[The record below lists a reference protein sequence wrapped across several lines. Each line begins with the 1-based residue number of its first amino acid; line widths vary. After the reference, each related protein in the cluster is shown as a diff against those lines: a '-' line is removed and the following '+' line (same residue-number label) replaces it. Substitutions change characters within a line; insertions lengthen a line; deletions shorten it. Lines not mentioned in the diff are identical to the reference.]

1 MPHTVAKTIP
11 IWSPLSTILLEGRK
25 TKARQRHQQHHHH
38 HNNNPPKSPASLPA
52 TRKPRGKRPRLGAEP
67 SGPDRRGVPAEPPAP
82 RPAPSAAGS
91 AGALDRGQA
100 AGGGGVRVGRGLI
113 AIGNFSAFIF
123 NRRTLPC
130 SFLVSPL
137 PDPGLEMSAKLSK
150 KNRISIPGS
159 KEVFCFVL
167 FFLPPPPFVFWA
179 FSLTCKYFRGAH
191 QVLKK
196 KRAGA
201 RVCHQ
206 RIAIP
211 AAPFPRR
218 GPCGGTRAPGAS
230 SGHPNEGDGPQNRAS
245 FYHTQPHGVENH
257 VAPTSRRPK
266 PPHGVFARG
275 FRPRP
280 PAFSLRPRPQLL
292 PLT

>member
-67 SGPDRRGVPAEPPAP
+67 SGPGRRGVPAEPPAP

-100 AGGGGVRVGRGLI
+100 AGGGVRVGRGLI

-150 KNRISIPGS
+150 KKPHFHPGIQRG
-159 KEVFCFVL
+159 VLFCFVFPSPSAFCFL
-167 FFLPPPPFVFWA
+167 GFF
-179 FSLTCKYFRGAH
+179 
-191 QVLKK
+191 
-196 KRAGA
+196 
-201 RVCHQ
+201 
-206 RIAIP
+206 
-211 AAPFPRR
+211 
-218 GPCGGTRAPGAS
+218 
-230 SGHPNEGDGPQNRAS
+230 PN
-245 FYHTQPHGVENH
+245 
-257 VAPTSRRPK
+257 
-266 PPHGVFARG
+266 
-275 FRPRP
+275 
-280 PAFSLRPRPQLL
+280 L
-292 PLT
+292 

>member
-67 SGPDRRGVPAEPPAP
+67 SGPGRRGVPAEPPAP

-100 AGGGGVRVGRGLI
+100 AGGGVRVGRGLI

-150 KNRISIPGS
+150 KTRISIPGS

-191 QVLKK
+191 QALKK

-218 GPCGGTRAPGAS
+218 GPCGGTRAPG
-230 SGHPNEGDGPQNRAS
+230 HPAATPTKAMALKTERVFIAHS
-245 FYHTQPHGVENH
+245 HTGSRTTSP
-257 VAPTSRRPK
+257 PRSRRPK

>member
-52 TRKPRGKRPRLGAEP
+52 TRKHRGKRPRLGAEP
-67 SGPDRRGVPAEPPAP
+67 SGLGRRGVPAEPPAP

-100 AGGGGVRVGRGLI
+100 AGGVRVGRGLI

-123 NRRTLPC
+123 HRRTLPS

-150 KNRISIPGS
+150 KTAFPSRDP
-159 KEVFCFVL
+159 KRCFVL
-167 FFLPPPPFVFWA
+167 SC
-179 FSLTCKYFRGAH
+179 FS
-191 QVLKK
+191 
-196 KRAGA
+196 
-201 RVCHQ
+201 
-206 RIAIP
+206 
-211 AAPFPRR
+211 FPLRLLF
-218 GPCGGTRAPGAS
+218 
-230 SGHPNEGDGPQNRAS
+230 SGLFP
-245 FYHTQPHGVENH
+245 
-257 VAPTSRRPK
+257 
-266 PPHGVFARG
+266 
-275 FRPRP
+275 
-280 PAFSLRPRPQLL
+280 
-292 PLT
+292 